1 MTMKPTLVR
10 RLCAATIALAFALS
24 ACSGDAA
31 TPTPPPATAPASSE
45 RAATAENAP
54 QPAAD
59 AAITL
64 ETPRDGEV
72 INGTFEVKGSVA
84 ATPQEGSLI
93 YRLYDIDGNLITS
106 GPVAVSGDPGQPGT
120 FADIVAFELD
130 GLAGPGLFEM
140 VDQEPT
146 AGVVV
151 ADMAINVH
159 FGQAGAVAARPAQS
173 QSIAIQSPSSGALV
187 GGPFELRGAL
197 ARAPQ
202 DSALVY
208 RVYDADG
215 YLIGVGQAAVEN
227 KSGGAAAFTAPIT
240 YTLDV
245 TTAGR
250 IAVVDQ
256 DAASGAILGRGVV
269 EVVLAPTGPA
279 LDEQALTDGVIVI
292 QSPADRSV
300 VNAPIQL
307 KGGIASTP
315 AESQLTYRLYDAQGH
330 VISTGPIAVIG
341 EPGEPGTFAA
351 TIEYGGWN
359 GAGQLEILDQDQ
371 TDGLVYSSA
380 AVNLFYGASPG
391 VAAPPVAAVIAI
403 ESPLMGDVITSPV
416 AVSGTVS
423 VVPFENNLVYRV
435 YDSAGNLVGSGA
447 VPVTGE
453 QGQAGEFAATV
464 EYAAGVGNA
473 GRIQVLDLSAADGSV
488 LARAI
493 AEIFLKDVVIEP

>member
-1 MTMKPTLVR
+1 MTMKPTLAR

-31 TPTPPPATAPASSE
+31 TPTPPPATAPAGSGQ
-45 RAATAENAP
+45 AAPADNAP
-54 QPAAD
+54 QPAAG
-59 AAITL
+59 AAIAL

-106 GPVAVSGDPGQPGT
+106 GPVAVSGAPGQPGT
-120 FADIVAFELD
+120 FADVVAFELD

-140 VDQEPT
+140 VDQEPAT
-146 AGVVV
+146 GVVV
-151 ADMAINVH
+151 ADTAMNVH
-159 FGQAGAVAARPAQS
+159 FAQAGAVAARPA

-187 GGPFELRGAL
+187 AGPFELRGAL

-202 DSALVY
+202 DSALIY
-208 RVYDADG
+208 RVYDTDG
-215 YLIGVGQAAVEN
+215 YLIGAGPAAAEN
-227 KSGGAAAFTAPIT
+227 QSGGAAAFAAPIT

-279 LDEQALTDGVIVI
+279 LDEQALIDGVIVI

-315 AESQLTYRLYDAQGH
+315 AESQLIYRLYDAQGN
-330 VISTGPIAVIG
+330 VMSTGPVAVTG

-351 TIEYGGWN
+351 TIEYGGWS

-371 TDGLVYSSA
+371 IDGLVYSSA

-391 VAAPPVAAVIAI
+391 GAAPRCSGYRHRVA
-403 ESPLMGDVITSPV
+403 PHGRRDHQP
-416 AVSGTVS
+416 G
-423 VVPFENNLVYRV
+423 R
-435 YDSAGNLVGSGA
+435 
-447 VPVTGE
+447 
-453 QGQAGEFAATV
+453 GQRH
-464 EYAAGVGNA
+464 GVG
-473 GRIQVLDLSAADGSV
+473 
-488 LARAI
+488 RA
-493 AEIFLKDVVIEP
+493 V